1 MMKQNLRVKAY
12 EHIRKR
18 IVFFE
23 LRPGDKIFE
32 SDIAARLK
40 ISRTPVREAL
50 LMLENE
56 DLVICDNRLGY
67 IVKRLSATDVE
78 EYLALRE
85 TLELF
90 AAPMVIKRI
99 APPEIKSLK
108 NNLMKAERYVK
119 KKDFYNVVKCE
130 SEFHEIIYKS
140 TRSAIFYKTI
150 SGLIDKFQWLRSISL
165 KAPGGFE
172 NSIAGHKAMLEAVV
186 NKDLKAFKKII
197 RSHIGSARRHA
208 LEKGRLLLED

>member
-1 MMKQNLRVKAY
+1 MMKKNLRVKAY

-32 SDIAARLK
+32 NDIAQILK

-56 DLVICDNRLGY
+56 GLVICDNRLGY
-67 IVKRLSATDVE
+67 IVKRLSSTEVE

-90 AAPMVIKRI
+90 AAPMVIERI
-99 APPEIKSLK
+99 APPEIKSLEK
-108 NNLMKAERYVK
+108 NLMKAERYVK
-119 KKDFYNVVKCE
+119 KNDFYNVVKCE

-140 TRSAIFYKTI
+140 TRSVIFFKTI
-150 SGLIDKFQWLRSISL
+150 SGLIDKFEWLRSISL
-165 KAPGGFE
+165 RAPGGFE
-172 NSIAGHKAMLEAVV
+172 NSINGHKEIFEAIM
-186 NKDLKAFKKII
+186 NKDLMAFKKII
-197 RSHIGSARRHA
+197 RSHIKGARRHA
-208 LEKGRLLLED
+208 LEQGRLLLED